1 MEPQPRCPCFSDS
14 AELSPWA
21 PDTRLSWEWKKPK
34 ERLNLCCL
42 LTPASHARG
51 LLSIGTASRNS
62 LLSKQPSHRRTFL
75 RNSAQRRS
83 AMFDLLKLLSYL
95 LERAGE
101 KMSKWHPQ
109 DVSEHWEFVI
119 RLWDRQI
126 LYPIDQE
133 DTGYWGKNHVVL
145 FSFPFTLTNYIP
157 PCHTKFF
164 WVLIFFGPGLTFE
177 VTEKVQCEILKKKEG
192 SGTMVPYGVCSL
204 QSIHNPHE
212 MTRQMD
218 IKPFSFRVILL
229 FASNVRLSSQRAQR
243 KGQLPPRSCKRLV
256 HQRWER
262 IFPKKCSRSSLYWYF
277 PAFQTPW
284 IRSCS
289 TPNCI

>member
-1 MEPQPRCPCFSDS
+1 MEPQPRCPCFNDS

-51 LLSIGTASRNS
+51 LLSLETASRNS

-95 LERAGE
+95 LEQAGE

-133 DTGYWGKNHVVL
+133 DMGYWGKTMLFCSLSLLLWQITFPRVTPNSSEYWFFSVPAWHLRWLKRFNVRSWRKKREAEQWCRMGSAACNPSIIHTRWQGRWILSHFPSVL
-145 FSFPFTLTNYIP
+145 FCCLP
-157 PCHTKFF
+157 
-164 WVLIFFGPGLTFE
+164 
-177 VTEKVQCEILKKKEG
+177 
-192 SGTMVPYGVCSL
+192 
-204 QSIHNPHE
+204 
-212 MTRQMD
+212 QM
-218 IKPFSFRVILL
+218 
-229 FASNVRLSSQRAQR
+229 
-243 KGQLPPRSCKRLV
+243 C
-256 HQRWER
+256 
-262 IFPKKCSRSSLYWYF
+262 C
-277 PAFQTPW
+277 
-284 IRSCS
+284 
-289 TPNCI
+289 